1 MKSKSRTVVETTGR
15 VLDVVQMF
23 IDNAG
28 HDYLLESEDDYND
41 LISAIERVIEDGYA
55 HLERR

>member
-15 VLDVVQMF
+15 VLDVVQAF

-28 HDYLLESEDDYND
+28 HDYLLESEDDYKD
-41 LISAIERVIEDGYA
+41 LIYAPEKVVEDGYA